1 MKKLKNIPPFQI
13 TSYILTKSQEISREL
28 GILSGSQLRVIPVQ
42 LRRENRIKTIQSSL
56 AIEGNTLTLDQVF
69 SLVDGKKVVGPH
81 KDILEVQNALIVY
94 NQLSKWDALLVTDLK
109 KAHTLLM
116 NDLVDQAGFFRTKGV
131 GVFKGTHVA
140 HIAPPAQ
147 LVPDLMEKLFNFI
160 TTSTDIPW
168 IIKASVFHYELE
180 FIHPFIDG
188 NGRMG
193 RLWQQLLLMKED
205 PIFEFICVESIIKE
219 NQSRYYE
226 ILGAC
231 DQAGESTLF
240 IEFSLEIILIA
251 LRRYTQSV
259 LSGVIDFKS
268 RLTYTQQQVGNNWFS
283 RKEYLAFHKEIS
295 SATASRDLLKGV
307 QDGILKKQ
315 GNKNQVT
322 YQFILSY

>member
-160 TTSTDIPW
+160 TTSTDIP
-168 IIKASVFHYELE
+168 S
-180 FIHPFIDG
+180 
-188 NGRMG
+188 
-193 RLWQQLLLMKED
+193 
-205 PIFEFICVESIIKE
+205 
-219 NQSRYYE
+219 
-226 ILGAC
+226 
-231 DQAGESTLF
+231 
-240 IEFSLEIILIA
+240 
-251 LRRYTQSV
+251 
-259 LSGVIDFKS
+259 
-268 RLTYTQQQVGNNWFS
+268 
-283 RKEYLAFHKEIS
+283 
-295 SATASRDLLKGV
+295 
-307 QDGILKKQ
+307 
-315 GNKNQVT
+315 
-322 YQFILSY
+322 